1 MVVVSRSH
9 LGVVLKDSRVRNC
22 SQHSEL
28 PEVSL
33 PSYLVYM
40 GREVTKERINM
51 DSGAGANALVD
62 WSVV

>member
-40 GREVTKERINM
+40 GRDCLLYTSDAADE
-51 DSGAGANALVD
+51 DS
-62 WSVV
+62 SV